1 MAEKLELKKERIDL
15 YRPSTKGPVLIE
27 VPEMAFLMI
36 DGAGNPNTHPDYQ
49 AAVEALY
56 GTAYTIKFACKK
68 ALGRDF
74 VVMPLE
80 GLWWGMPLDKAVFTE
95 ADKDQFQ
102 WTMMIRQPDFVTPE
116 MVTEAA
122 SEAARK
128 KDLPALP
135 KLRFELY
142 AEGMAVQSMH
152 IGPYDA
158 EGPLIRQMHQFALD
172 SGYHLHGKHHEIYL
186 GDPRR
191 TAPEKLKT
199 VLRQPVRRS
208 VIDKVI

>member
-1 MAEKLELKKERIDL
+1 MTEKLELKKERKDL
-15 YRPSTKGPVLIE
+15 YQPSPKKPVIID

-36 DGAGNPNTHPDYQ
+36 DGAGNPNTHPDYK

-80 GLWWGMPLDKAVFTE
+80 GLWWGMPLNKGVLTE

-102 WTMMIRQPDFVTPE
+102 WTMMIRQPDFVTAE
-116 MVTEAA
+116 MVRDAA
-122 SEAARK
+122 AEAARK
-128 KDLPALP
+128 KDLPALEG
-135 KLRFELY
+135 LRFERY
-142 AEGMAVQSMH
+142 AEGLSVQIMH

-158 EGPLIRQMHQFALD
+158 EGPLIARMHQFAFNE
-172 SGYHLHGKHHEIYL
+172 GYRLHGKHHEIYL

-199 VLRQPVRRS
+199 VLRQPVEE
-208 VIDKVI
+208 

>member
-1 MAEKLELKKERIDL
+1 MTEKLELKKERKDL
-15 YRPSTKGPVLIE
+15 YQPSPKKPVIID

-56 GTAYTIKFACKK
+56 GTAYTVKFACKK

-80 GLWWGMPLDKAVFTE
+80 GLWWGMPLNKAVLTE
-95 ADKDQFQ
+95 ADKGQFQ
-102 WTMMIRQPDFVTPE
+102 WTMMIRQPDFVTAE
-116 MVTEAA
+116 MVRDAA
-122 SEAARK
+122 AEAARK
-128 KDLPALP
+128 KDLPALEG
-135 KLRFELY
+135 LRFERY
-142 AEGMAVQSMH
+142 AEGLSVQAMH

-158 EGPLIRQMHQFALD
+158 EGPLIARMHQFAFNE
-172 SGYHLHGKHHEIYL
+172 GYRLHGKHHEIYL

-191 TAPEKLKT
+191 TALEKLKT
-199 VLRQPVRRS
+199 VLRQPVEE
-208 VIDKVI
+208 